1 MVLTRGED
9 DYNYDYDYGN
19 EDDYTYI
26 GETLEEVI
34 ITPES
39 NNNETSG
46 GNDEW
51 EIIAPPDSGTIDP
64 EPTEP
69 ESTSTEDDTVT
80 ENNNGDQNSD
90 EKSIP
95 LSTAEK
101 KAVNSLLIQLE
112 KLKNI
117 DRTKYTI
124 EKQNYCRSTARTS
137 KDGVLQL
144 CQLFLAQII

>member
-1 MVLTRGED
+1 MKKIL
-9 DYNYDYDYGN
+9 
-19 EDDYTYI
+19 I
-26 GETLEEVI
+26 G
-34 ITPES
+34 ITMLFVGLLS
-39 NNNETSG
+39 VYAQNKNITVSG
-46 GNDEW
+46 
-51 EIIAPPDSGTIDP
+51 IVIDP

-144 CQLFLAQII
+144 CQLFFS

>member
-64 EPTEP
+64 RT
-69 ESTSTEDDTVT
+69 
-80 ENNNGDQNSD
+80 
-90 EKSIP
+90 
-95 LSTAEK
+95 
-101 KAVNSLLIQLE
+101 
-112 KLKNI
+112 
-117 DRTKYTI
+117 DRTGIDEYG
-124 EKQNYCRSTARTS
+124 R
-137 KDGVLQL
+137 
-144 CQLFLAQII
+144 